1 MFVTLNVIMFVL
13 IVSVLFSASVMFQKC
28 AWHIRCHHSHQPIHH
43 HRHSLLTMPSCH
55 SSDHALKDTF
65 HDLHQ
70 LAFLKLRYLLADSA
84 SQMIIRLSIW

>member
-28 AWHIRCHHSHQPIHH
+28 AWHIRCHHSHQPIYH

-55 SSDHALKDTF
+55 SSDHALKGTF

-70 LAFLKLRYLLADSA
+70 LAFLKLRNLR
-84 SQMIIRLSIW
+84 Q